1 MGTMTA
7 PSGEVKLAST
17 DFPVHPLIRRRWS
30 PRAFADRPV
39 EPEKLLSL
47 LEAARWAP
55 SSGNGQPWH
64 FLLGV
69 RGTAAH
75 AALVDV
81 LKESNASW
89 AAQAPVLMLTVAKM
103 TTASGRPN
111 AHAFY
116 DVGLA
121 VMNLTLQATALDL
134 YVHQMAGFYPDRARQ
149 RFAIPEGFEPV
160 TAIAIGYLGDPEM
173 LDEKNRER
181 ELGPRSR
188 RPLSE
193 FVFEGSWGEP
203 AQIVLKAQTPS

>member
-1 MGTMTA
+1 MATMTTTLND
-7 PSGEVKLAST
+7 VKLAST
-17 DFPVHPLIRRRWS
+17 DFPVHPLIQRRWS

-64 FLLGV
+64 FFLGV
-69 RGTAAH
+69 RGTPAH

-81 LKESNASW
+81 LKEGNASW

-103 TTASGRPN
+103 TTGSGRPHT
-111 AHAFY
+111 HALY

-134 YVHQMAGFYPDRARQ
+134 YVHQMGGFYADRARQ

-181 ELGPRSR
+181 ERSPRSR

-193 FVFEGSWGEP
+193 FVFEGRWGEP
-203 AQIVLKAQTPS
+203 AQIVSKAQLQS

>member
-1 MGTMTA
+1 MTA
-7 PSGEVKLAST
+7 MIITVDDIKRAST
-17 DFPVHPLIRRRWS
+17 DFPVYPLIQKRWS

-69 RGTAAH
+69 KGTSAH
-75 AALVDV
+75 TALVEII
-81 LKESNASW
+81 KEGNLPW
-89 AAQAPVLMLTVAKM
+89 AAQAPVLMLTVANM
-103 TTASGRPN
+103 TTSSGRLN
-111 AHAFY
+111 THAFY

-134 YVHQMAGFYPDRARQ
+134 YVHQMGGFYPDKARE

-160 TAIAIGYLGDPEM
+160 TALAIGYLGDPEM
-173 LDEKNRER
+173 LDQKNRER
-181 ELGPRSR
+181 EQSPRSR

-193 FVFEGSWGEP
+193 FVFEGRWGEP
-203 AQIVLKAQTPS
+203 AQIVVKMWPR

>member
-1 MGTMTA
+1 MTTMIPTLND
-7 PSGEVKLAST
+7 VKLAST
-17 DFPVHPLIRRRWS
+17 DFPVHPLIQRRWS
-30 PRAFADRPV
+30 PRAFADRLV

-64 FLLGV
+64 FFLGV
-69 RGTAAH
+69 RGTPAH
-75 AALVDV
+75 AVLVDV
-81 LKESNASW
+81 LKEGNASW

-103 TTASGRPN
+103 TTGSGRPHT
-111 AHAFY
+111 HALY

-134 YVHQMAGFYPDRARQ
+134 YVHQMGGFYADRARQ

-181 ELGPRSR
+181 ERSPRSR

-193 FVFEGSWGEP
+193 FVFEGRWGEP
-203 AQIVLKAQTPS
+203 AQIVSKAQPQS

>member
-1 MGTMTA
+1 
-7 PSGEVKLAST
+7 VKLAST
-17 DFPVHPLIRRRWS
+17 DFPVHPLIQRRWS

-55 SSGNGQPWH
+55 SSGNGQPWR

-69 RGTAAH
+69 RGTQAH
-75 AALVDV
+75 TALVEV
-81 LKESNASW
+81 LKEGNASW
-89 AAQAPVLMLTVAKM
+89 AAQAPVLMLAVAKM
-103 TTASGRPN
+103 TTSSGHPN

-134 YVHQMAGFYPDRARQ
+134 YVHQMGGFYPERARQ
-149 RFAIPEGFEPV
+149 RFAIPEDFEPV

-181 ELGPRSR
+181 ERNPRSR

-193 FVFEGSWGEP
+193 FVFEGRWGEP
-203 AQIVLKAQTPS
+203 AQIVSKAQPQS